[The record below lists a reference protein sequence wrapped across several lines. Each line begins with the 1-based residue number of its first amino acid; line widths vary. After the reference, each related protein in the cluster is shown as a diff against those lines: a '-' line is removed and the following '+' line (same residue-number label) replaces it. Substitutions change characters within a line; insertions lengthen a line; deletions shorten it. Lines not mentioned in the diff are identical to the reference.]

1 MKKGICII
9 FSGLTIFLI
18 IMNMV
23 FYENGEKFVKEE
35 SYAWNEKEIY
45 ASDHLIGKNAF
56 QEIKE
61 LNGADI
67 DVNKEIQ
74 YVNIVNNLALV
85 VFEKDNL
92 NNGKVQFL
100 VYSVDGRFLR
110 GYQIT
115 PKNAARIQVGILK
128 ESKEICV
135 FDPKFGY
142 DYNDGKI
149 RYGVTIIKNDG
160 ALSYGYFYD
169 DRALGWEAY
178 TASFSEFIP
187 KEIKKGKVVIQ
198 ESETGKEIILFVNR
212 VGQCS

>member
-1 MKKGICII
+1 MKKGFAFI
-9 FSGLTIFLI
+9 FVGLTVFLI
-18 IMNMV
+18 IMNIG
-23 FYENGEKFVKEE
+23 FYEDGRKFIKEE
-35 SYAWNEKEIY
+35 SYAWNEKKIY

-67 DVNKEIQ
+67 DVNKKIK
-74 YVNIVNNLALV
+74 YINIVNDLALV

-100 VYSVDGRFLR
+100 VYSVDGRFLH

-128 ESKEICV
+128 ESGEICV

-149 RYGVTIIKNDG
+149 RYGVTLIKSG
-160 ALSYGYFYD
+160 AALSYGFFYD
-169 DRALGWEAY
+169 DKALGWKAY

-187 KEIKKGKVVIQ
+187 KEIKKGKLVIQ
-198 ESETGKEIILFVNR
+198 ESETGKEIILFDKE
-212 VGQCS
+212 

>member
-1 MKKGICII
+1 
-9 FSGLTIFLI
+9 
-18 IMNMV
+18 MNMV
-23 FYENGEKFVKEE
+23 FCENGKKFVKEE

-45 ASDHLIGKNAF
+45 ASDHLIGKNSF

-67 DVNKEIQ
+67 DVNKEIK
-74 YVNIVNNLALV
+74 YVYIVENLALV

-92 NNGKVQFL
+92 NNGKIQFL
-100 VYSVDGRFLR
+100 LYSVDGRFLY

-115 PKNAARIQVGILK
+115 PKNAARIQVGILV
-128 ESKEICV
+128 ESKEVCI

-178 TASFSEFIP
+178 TISLSGFSI
-187 KEIKKGKVVIQ
+187 KEIKKGKVIIQ
-198 ESETGKEIILFVNR
+198 ESETGKETVLFE
-212 VGQCS
+212 

>member
-1 MKKGICII
+1 MKKGFVFI
-9 FSGLTIFLI
+9 FVGLTVFLI
-18 IMNMV
+18 IMNIG
-23 FYENGEKFVKEE
+23 FYEDGRKFIKEE
-35 SYAWNEKEIY
+35 SYAWNEKKIY

-67 DVNKEIQ
+67 DVNKEIK
-74 YVNIVNNLALV
+74 YVNIVKNLALV

-92 NNGKVQFL
+92 NNGKIQFL
-100 VYSVDGRFLR
+100 LYSVDGRFLY

-115 PKNAARIQVGILK
+115 PKNAARIQVGIC
-128 ESKEICV
+128 I

-149 RYGVTIIKNDG
+149 RYGVTVIKSG
-160 ALSYGYFYD
+160 GTLSYGFFYD
-169 DRALGWEAY
+169 DKALGWEAY

-212 VGQCS
+212 VGQRS

>member
-1 MKKGICII
+1 MKKGFVFI
-9 FSGLTIFLI
+9 FVGLTVFLI
-18 IMNMV
+18 IMNIG
-23 FYENGEKFVKEE
+23 FYEDGRKFIKEE
-35 SYAWNEKEIY
+35 LYAWNEKKIY

-67 DVNKEIQ
+67 DVNKEIK

-115 PKNAARIQVGILK
+115 PKNAARIQVGILA
-128 ESKEICV
+128 ESEEICI

-169 DRALGWEAY
+169 DKALGWEAY

-198 ESETGKEIILFVNR
+198 ESETGKEIILFINR
-212 VGQCS
+212 VGQRS